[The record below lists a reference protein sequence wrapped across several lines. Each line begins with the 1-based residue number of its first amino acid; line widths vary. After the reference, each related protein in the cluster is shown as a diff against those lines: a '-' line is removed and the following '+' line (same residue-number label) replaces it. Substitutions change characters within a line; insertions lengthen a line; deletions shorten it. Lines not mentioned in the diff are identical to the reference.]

1 MFLQLQI
8 FIYLGEIVDE
18 KEGEK
23 RNKSSVFVYFGIRD
37 IYGKPVW

>member
-23 RNKSSVFVYFGIRD
+23 RNKSSVFVYQSAYYDVQLAR
-37 IYGKPVW
+37 